1 MSDKRPEIPALE
13 VGDELTFQG
22 THRRSPDYQVT
33 VTKIGRK
40 WGYAVR
46 SEHYGSAYGQTDI
59 KFDLKD
65 GWLDGGNYTSPGR
78 LLTQAQLEF
87 DARQSVA
94 DEWLKENLT
103 RHTYDLKPQWR
114 DDLVK
119 LANIL
124 RRYEGLE
131 EL

>member
-1 MSDKRPEIPALE
+1 MSDKRPEIPALK
-13 VGDELTFQG
+13 VGDTLTAIPSRG
-22 THRRSPDYQVT
+22 ANYEVT

-46 SEHYGSAYGQTDI
+46 TEHYGSAYGQTDI

-78 LLTQAQLEF
+78 LLTQAQLDWHERESR
-87 DARQSVA
+87 AT
-94 DEWLKENLT
+94 EYIKTHLT
-103 RHTYDLKPQWR
+103 RHTFDLKPQWR
-114 DDLVK
+114 DDLVE

-124 RRYEGLE
+124 RRHEGLE